1 MVAAKIRDTGPL
13 FEVRRD
19 FDCGPKTLRRGSRVS
34 LAELERLAPSKVGPL
49 RRTGMIRPVGG
60 TDRSEL
66 QETRSDRHG
75 RRVEAN
81 RAEVALLRA
90 GGTSE

>member
-1 MVAAKIRDTGPL
+1 MVAAKIRDTGPM

-60 TDRSEL
+60 VDGPKEARAEHL
-66 QETRSDRHG
+66 A

-81 RAEVALLRA
+81 RVEADLLRA
-90 GGTSE
+90 GGVS